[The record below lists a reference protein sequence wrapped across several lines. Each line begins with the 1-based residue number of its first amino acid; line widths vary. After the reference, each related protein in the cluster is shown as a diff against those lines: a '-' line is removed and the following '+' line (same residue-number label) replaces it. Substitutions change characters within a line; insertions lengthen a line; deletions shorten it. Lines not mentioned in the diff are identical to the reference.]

1 MAADLRIC
9 SKTDTSVLRCI
20 CTVLEQLSS
29 VLDRFAR
36 DQTEILVVQI
46 SKTVSYADVQ
56 PGLPHISSPIPFKE
70 TAKSLERATSFKQ
83 LSVDERR
90 KYCEHSAK
98 TSQSLRTA
106 TFTDG
111 NGREIVDVDKID
123 ETDADALQKHAERY
137 LDLAD
142 KARTAAAVKVE
153 SDQAEEPAVCAHPTL
168 LCPSGFRIDGGG
180 EPEVRCPE
188 CGRTL
193 TIHAAPCDEAC
204 DACTDGTA
212 SLTF

>member
-1 MAADLRIC
+1 M
-9 SKTDTSVLRCI
+9 
-20 CTVLEQLSS
+20 
-29 VLDRFAR
+29 
-36 DQTEILVVQI
+36 
-46 SKTVSYADVQ
+46 
-56 PGLPHISSPIPFKE
+56 
-70 TAKSLERATSFKQ
+70 SLERATSFKH
-83 LSVDERR
+83 LSVDQRR
-90 KYCEHSAK
+90 KYNHLSAQ

-123 ETDADALQKHAERY
+123 ETDAAALQKRGEHWLELAE
-137 LDLAD
+137 
-142 KARTAAAVKVE
+142 KARMSATVKVE

>member
-1 MAADLRIC
+1 M
-9 SKTDTSVLRCI
+9 
-20 CTVLEQLSS
+20 
-29 VLDRFAR
+29 
-36 DQTEILVVQI
+36 QI
-46 SKTVSYADVQ
+46 SNNTSYVDIQ
-56 PGLPHISSPIPFKE
+56 EGLAHMSHPLVFKE
-70 TAKSLERATSFKQ
+70 TAKSLERATSFAQ
-83 LSVDERR
+83 MNVDARR
-90 KYCEHSAK
+90 KYCEHSAR
-98 TSQSLRTA
+98 TSQSVRSA

-137 LDLAD
+137 LDLAE
-142 KARTAAAVKVE
+142 KERTSAAVKVE
-153 SDQAEEPAVCAHPTL
+153 SNQAEEPAVCAHPTL

-193 TIHAAPCDEAC
+193 TIHAATCDEAC